1 MQLILNSARIARAN
15 SNSASA
21 SAARHISAAKP
32 QALVNEWRT
41 PRLRFEALIVTAPKA
56 NDGD

>member
-1 MQLILNSARIARAN
+1 MQLILNSAGIACAN
-15 SNSASA
+15 GNSASA
-21 SAARHISAAKP
+21 SAARHISAAKR

-41 PRLRFEALIVTAPKA
+41 PLLFEALILIAARV